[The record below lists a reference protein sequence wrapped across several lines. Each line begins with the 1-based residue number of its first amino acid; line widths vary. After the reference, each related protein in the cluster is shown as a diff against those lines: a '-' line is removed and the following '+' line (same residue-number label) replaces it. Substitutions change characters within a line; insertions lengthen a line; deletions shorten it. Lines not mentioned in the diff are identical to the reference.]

1 MRELIRKEIAKAIKK
16 LFNKE
21 IVFSVVSGG
30 NFGDCSSN
38 AGIILGGKE
47 PAEKIKNQLEQLST
61 LYPLLSKIEIAGPG
75 FLNFYLSEKG
85 LLEGLN
91 NINKKL
97 KIKKL
102 RISLD
107 YLDANPTGPV
117 HLGHARSGFY
127 GDVLANVL
135 EFYGHKVTREFY
147 INNAKSSGQ
156 IQSLG
161 KTALGRGEEYKH
173 EQLLKILKKPE
184 VKKKLK
190 NIKDE
195 KEAGYYIAK
204 IIQKENEQ
212 FLKKKAK
219 IKYNLLFEEEKI
231 YSSGLLKKIIEKLK
245 KSGSTYEKDK
255 ALWLKASKEGDKED
269 RVLIRSTG
277 EPTYVLPDIGY
288 HWDRLVKRKNDLVIN
303 IFGAD
308 HFGYGPRLKGAL
320 NVLKIDP
327 ERIKIFVAQM
337 VRLIKDGKEFK
348 MSKRKGDFIT
358 LEKLIDEVGLD
369 VTRYFFLMKSLD
381 THMDFDLGLAKEQS
395 AKNPVYY
402 IQYACAR
409 MASILVKSPPQKGEA
424 RSILLS
430 GKIINLKPVRNLALK
445 LIQFPEVVE
454 DIAND
459 YQVQRLTTYAYELA
473 SEFSQFYRDVKVIG
487 SENEKELTRLVA
499 ITRQILK
506 QTLDLLGIS
515 APEKM

>member
-1 MRELIRKEIAKAIKK
+1 MIRDILRKEIEKAGGTNSKGIN
-16 LFNKE
+16 FNLTADTK
-21 IVFSVVSGG
+21 
-30 NFGDCSSN
+30 FGDYSSN
-38 AGIILGGKE
+38 AAILLKE
-47 PAEKIKNQLEQLST
+47 DPQKIADKIKSP
-61 LYPLLSKIEIAGPG
+61 YISKIEVAAPG

-85 LLEGLN
+85 LIEGIK
-91 NINKKL
+91 NINKKF
-97 KIKKL
+97 KNKKQK
-102 RISLD
+102 ISLD

-127 GDVLANVL
+127 GDVLANIL

-147 INNAKSSGQ
+147 VNNAKSSGQ

-161 KTALGRGEEYKH
+161 RTALGKGEEYKH
-173 EQLLKILKKPE
+173 EQSLKIFKKPE
-184 VKKKLK
+184 VKNKLKKLK
-190 NIKDE
+190 NE

-204 IIQKENEQ
+204 IIQKENEN

-219 IKYNLLFEEEKI
+219 IKYDLFFEEEKV

-245 KSGSTYEKDK
+245 KSGAVYEKDK
-255 ALWLKASKEGDKED
+255 ALWLKASKEGDSEG

-288 HWDRLVKRKNDLVIN
+288 HWDRLIKRKNDKAIN

-308 HFGYGPRLKGAL
+308 HFGYGPRLRGAL
-320 NVLKIDP
+320 KAININP
-327 ERIKIFVAQM
+327 EKVKIFVAQM
-337 VRLIKDGKEFK
+337 VSLIKDGKEMK

-358 LEKLIDEVGLD
+358 LEELINEVGLD
-369 VTRYFFLMKSLD
+369 VARYFFLMKSLD
-381 THMDFDLGLAKEQS
+381 THMDFDLELAKEQS

-402 IQYACAR
+402 VQYAGAR
-409 MASILVKSPPQKGEA
+409 MASILAKSHAYRQAGEI
-424 RSILLS
+424 RSTKVETNHKSEIL
-430 GKIINLKPVRNLALK
+430 KIKPVRNLILK

-454 DIAND
+454 DTTND

-487 SENEKELTRLVA
+487 SEDEKDLIWLVFLTRK
-499 ITRQILK
+499 ILK
-506 QTLDLLGIS
+506 KTLSLMGIS

>member
-1 MRELIRKEIAKAIKK
+1 MIRDILRKEIEKAGGVIPKGVK
-16 LFNKE
+16 FNLTSETK
-21 IVFSVVSGG
+21 
-30 NFGDCSSN
+30 FGDYSSN
-38 AGIILGGKE
+38 VGIILGGRNE
-47 PAEKIKNQLEQLST
+47 AEKIKNQLEQLST
-61 LYPLLSKIEIAGPG
+61 FNSLVSKIEIAGPG

-85 LLEGLN
+85 LIEGLN

-147 INNAKSSGQ
+147 VNNAKSSGQ

-190 NIKDE
+190 KIKDE
-195 KEAGYYIAK
+195 KEAGFYIAK
-204 IIQKENEQ
+204 IIQKENER

-219 IKYNLLFEEEKI
+219 IKYDLFFEEEKI
-231 YSSGLLKKIIEKLK
+231 YSSGLLKKIIDKLK
-245 KSGSTYEKDK
+245 KSGATYEKDK

-320 NVLKIDP
+320 ESID
-327 ERIKIFVAQM
+327 IDSKKVKIFTAQM
-337 VRLIKDGKEFK
+337 VRLIKDGREFK
-348 MSKRKGDFIT
+348 MSKRKGDFVT
-358 LEKLIDEVGLD
+358 LEQLIDEVGLD
-369 VTRYFFLMKSLD
+369 AVRYFFLMKSLD

-395 AKNPVYY
+395 VKNPVYY
-402 IQYACAR
+402 VQYAGAR
-409 MASILVKSPPQKGEA
+409 MASILKKSKLQNPNYKQITISKLQI
-424 RSILLS
+424 S
-430 GKIINLKPVRNLALK
+430 KPIRNLVLK
-445 LIQFPEVVE
+445 LIQFPEVIE
-454 DIAND
+454 DTVND
-459 YQVQRLTTYAYELA
+459 YQVQRLTKYAYELA

-487 SENEKELTRLVA
+487 SENEKEMIELVFLTRK
-499 ITRQILK
+499 ILK